1 MQITGSDIHLL
12 SVFDA
17 VVRSGGFSAAQVE
30 LGLSQPTI
38 SNHITA
44 LEQRLGVTL
53 CQRGRRGF
61 LVTEK
66 GLMVHE
72 IAKTLLGTLDMH
84 SGHLAALKGNLVG
97 RLKIAVLDSVC
108 TDPNFRLP
116 EAIARFTEAAPA
128 VQIDLGIARPQ
139 DILNGVLDGAIHI
152 GIGSF
157 DNVLSGLRV
166 TDLYREDHALYCAAA
181 HPFFE
186 RADAD
191 IPDAEVTAAPWV
203 HRGYW
208 SRQRRKAVNPTDR
221 DRFADEIEAQLI
233 FILSGAYL
241 GLLPVHMA
249 EGHVAAGRLRRL
261 AYTAE
266 DYDCPM
272 QMLTR
277 SGQVPQVNTLFLQIM
292 RDCYG

>member
-72 IAKTLLGTLDMH
+72 IAKTLLDTLGTH

-97 RLKIAVLDSVC
+97 RLKIAVLDLS
-108 TDPNFRLP
+108 L
-116 EAIARFTEAAPA
+116 
-128 VQIDLGIARPQ
+128 
-139 DILNGVLDGAIHI
+139 IHI
-152 GIGSF
+152 
-157 DNVLSGLRV
+157 
-166 TDLYREDHALYCAAA
+166 
-181 HPFFE
+181 
-186 RADAD
+186 
-191 IPDAEVTAAPWV
+191 
-203 HRGYW
+203 
-208 SRQRRKAVNPTDR
+208 
-221 DRFADEIEAQLI
+221 
-233 FILSGAYL
+233 
-241 GLLPVHMA
+241 
-249 EGHVAAGRLRRL
+249 
-261 AYTAE
+261 
-266 DYDCPM
+266 
-272 QMLTR
+272 
-277 SGQVPQVNTLFLQIM
+277 
-292 RDCYG
+292 